1 MRCGSHLPLLSL
13 LATLVL
19 VGVAP
24 AVGEDQ
30 PAWDVTLKP
39 DFQARSTLTV
49 NNRCIRRHTFT
60 VTKENLPFIH
70 FLAEPKLSVPAKS
83 SHQLPIQFDTTG
95 MKAGEYQGVVVVTCV
110 SCGNEPTC
118 TQDRERLPVNLT
130 VTAPRATP
138 AEPATEAP
146 GEPGSRPTS
155 TRSREPSAAQ
165 PTPQP
170 EQESSGLE
178 AVIEKLEQINQLI
191 DEATQ
196 KYENDEIEEEEL
208 VNYLREMMTLRRE
221 AMDLF
226 PDIWGRPFS
235 FWQGHFGSLGW
246 ILTHTWGY
254 AGDPGIPIFG
264 RRHRFC
270 HSISG
275 LSTSTFGATANRTNR
290 FSITTWRFGR
300 TIPRG

>member
-1 MRCGSHLPLLSL
+1 MKRGRYLPLLSL

-24 AVGEDQ
+24 AVAEDQ

-70 FLAEPKLSVPAKS
+70 FLAEPKLSVPATS

-138 AEPATEAP
+138 AEPATETP
-146 GEPGSRPTS
+146 GEPGSGPTS
-155 TRSREPSAAQ
+155 TRSKEPSAAQ

-178 AVIEKLEQINQLI
+178 AVIEKLEQINQPI
-191 DEATQ
+191 DEATE

-208 VNYLREMMTLRRE
+208 VNYLTEMLGLQSD
-221 AMDLF
+221 AMNLL
-226 PDIWGRPFS
+226 PDIWGRPFW
-235 FWQGHFGSLGW
+235 FWQSRFENLRW
-246 ILTHTWGY
+246 ILRGARRYATH
-254 AGDPGIPIFG
+254 PF
-264 RRHRFC
+264 
-270 HSISG
+270 
-275 LSTSTFGATANRTNR
+275 TSESEVVDFLKVLKRVKDNTEKKFKEAQENPNE
-290 FSITTWRFGR
+290 
-300 TIPRG
+300 